1 MPQGAWIK
9 SNRSE
14 WNPINCFDL
23 ESRSRLTHNNNN
35 WFVANQV
42 NSYNLMPW
50 IESFHISQDLPPIC
64 VCVCVCVCDFLS
76 FPGRKKHFPHTQC
89 DSVTVFHGAYECL
102 FVCDFLSL
110 SFVPAGEC
118 NGSCHVALLQLLL
131 MPLPLLFRGAE
142 ASGIGIR
149 ARHRLKEK
157 TSVQRP
163 HTWLVRSATSR
174 LSIVSST

>member
-1 MPQGAWIK
+1 LIRCK
-9 SNRSE
+9 SGKFLQSDAVNRIFPYFSG
-14 WNPINCFDL
+14 PASSL
-23 ESRSRLTHNNNN
+23 
-35 WFVANQV
+35 FVAPV
-42 NSYNLMPW
+42 
-50 IESFHISQDLPPIC
+50 IC
-64 VCVCVCVCDFLS
+64 VCVCVIFCRS
-76 FPGRKKHFPHTQC
+76 RAGKNIFPTHNAIPLQFSTGRMSVYLCATFCRFPLCRQANATEVVMLH
-89 DSVTVFHGAYECL
+89 
-102 FVCDFLSL
+102 
-110 SFVPAGEC
+110 
-118 NGSCHVALLQLLL
+118 LLQLLL